1 MSNPPFRLKK
11 LTLAIIASTLPQI
24 GFAEETA
31 GNTIQ
36 LAPIVTTA
44 TRTEQNSFDLPVA
57 IDVVNKKDIQDGQ
70 LQTQLSESLVRLPG
84 ITAQNRFNQAQAPKI
99 SSRGFGS
106 RASFGVRGIRL
117 YVDGIP
123 LTMPDGQGQPG
134 IVDLSTINSIE
145 VMRGPFSALYGNSSG
160 GVIQLFSEDAPKTAE
175 VGGTIMYGSN
185 NTKRQILNAGGTIEN
200 IGYLLNISNY
210 DTDGYR
216 DHGKGQKQ
224 QATAKFD
231 INISDDTKLTAL
243 VNWIDQKAQ
252 DPNGLPREDDGT
264 APSAFDDPRAVSTA
278 MTTAGTQVDRSHAQV
293 GFNLA
298 HALNANNTINVMTYV
313 GTRENETIIATRG
326 DGSFAKNSSISREFY
341 GTDVRWD
348 NNGQVFGKNYDIS
361 FGLNYGRSTDART
374 DTTVL
379 TNLVPT
385 NTPNR
390 NEDDIVDNFDQYIQ
404 GKLSILENVDIHAG
418 LRHTKVNLE
427 VKDHLITGPSNPD
440 NSGHVEYQKTTPVIG
455 ATWKVTPALNLYA
468 NYGEGFETPTFFEAA
483 FDSTA
488 DSTKPNLDLKASESK
503 NFELGAKAFIGDD
516 TQVNFNVFL
525 IKTKDE
531 LVVKDNAS
539 GRSVYT
545 NANDTKRTGAEL
557 SIESNFDHDISTY
570 FSYTLLNAKFD
581 SDFTRDKMGFGATG
595 TETIASGNRIPGT
608 YKSQIYG
615 EVAWKYT
622 PWGFNTAFEG
632 IHHSKVYVDDLNTD
646 AAPSY
651 TIFNLRAGFEQN
663 IAHWNFREFVRVENM
678 FDKEYIGS
686 VRINDSRDRFFEPAA
701 DRTYLLGLS
710 ANYKF

>member
-1 MSNPPFRLKK
+1 MSNHPFRLKT

-24 GFAEETA
+24 GFAEENA

-57 IDVVNKKDIQDGQ
+57 IDVVNKEDIQDAQ
-70 LQTQLSESLVRLPG
+70 LQMQLSESLVRLPG

-117 YVDGIP
+117 YVDNIP

-134 IVDLSTINSIE
+134 IVDLSTIDSIE

-185 NTKRQILNAGGTIEN
+185 NTKRQIMNAGGTIEN

-216 DHGKGQKQ
+216 DHGRGQKQ

-278 MTTAGTQVDRSHAQV
+278 MTTAGTRVERSHAQV
-293 GFNLA
+293 GFNLE
-298 HALNANNTINVMTYV
+298 HALNANNTLNVMTYV
-313 GTRENETIIATRG
+313 GTRENTTIIATRK

-361 FGLNYGRSTDART
+361 FGLNYGKSTDART
-374 DTTVL
+374 DTEVL
-379 TNLVPT
+379 NTFVPV
-385 NTPNR
+385 NNPNR

-404 GKLSILENVDIHAG
+404 GKLAVLDNVDLHAG

-427 VKDHLITGPSNPD
+427 VKDKLIVGTNLD
-440 NSGHVEYQKTTPVIG
+440 NSGHVEFQKTTPVIG

-570 FSYTLLNAKFD
+570 FSYTLLNAKFG

-632 IHHSKVYVDDLNTD
+632 IHHSKEYVDDLNTD

-663 IAHWNFREFVRVENM
+663 FAHWNFREFVRIENM

-686 VRINDSRDRFFEPAA
+686 VRINDSRKRFFEPAA